1 VETKTYLSL
10 VLLLASCV
18 PVTRFEEAESAAQV
32 EAEGRRRAALELEA
46 SRQRVAELEAAVR
59 ARESELDAR
68 GRALDEQQLASNLSA
83 KEREQSA
90 SLVDQLRGELA
101 RSSEHLKAY
110 SNEKLRLERE
120 LEAAQ
125 RAEQTPAAP
134 PAGTEAPPP
143 AEPPEQVAPPASPPE
158 SAPAPPRVAA
168 LDLGELAKT
177 VSMALAAVG
186 LDRQVKVS
194 TKPDAVELEIGE
206 KNLFEPDS
214 AALRGSMLALFAA
227 ASRLS
232 SADPGLSGSIRE
244 ANHDARLPSALGE
257 ERRAELAAKLKQHG
271 LDGRI
276 RLEPLDEPVS
286 GSPKSYVLALRTSP
300 PAPKK

>member
-1 VETKTYLSL
+1 
-10 VLLLASCV
+10 
-18 PVTRFEEAESAAQV
+18 VTRYEEAESAAQV
-32 EAEGRRRAALELEA
+32 EAEARRRAALELEA
-46 SRQRVAELEAAVR
+46 SRQRVAELEATVR

-83 KEREQSA
+83 KEREESA

-110 SNEKLRLERE
+110 SDEKLRLERE

-125 RAEQTPAAP
+125 RAEQAHPSPVPGTGAP
-134 PAGTEAPPP
+134 TP
-143 AEPPEQVAPPASPPE
+143 AEPAEQTAPVPPTPAE
-158 SAPAPPRVAA
+158 SAPAPAPPQRAA

-186 LDRQVKVS
+186 LDRQVKVA

-206 KNLFEPDS
+206 RSLFEPDS

-286 GSPKSYVLALRTSP
+286 GSPKSYVLSLRTSP